1 MALGGGVP
9 VSEDKRRARRGES
22 RLEDALHPEGEVEKP
37 WGGSFGPGGGGG
49 AERFTASIGFDRRLW
64 REDIRGSVA
73 YARALAR
80 AGILTPEEEE
90 KIVQGLEE
98 IGEEIARGEF
108 PFRREFEDIHMNVE
122 ARLRE
127 KIGEVAGKLHTGRS
141 RNDQVA
147 LDFHLY
153 LREEIREIRRGILG
167 LEESLLAKAREVFG
181 WIMPG
186 YTHLQRAQPV
196 LLSHHLLAHR
206 HMLSRDDERF
216 RDCLSRLDFLPLG
229 AGALSGNPFPVDRE
243 FLCRELGFS
252 RIYPNSIQAVS
263 DRDYA
268 AEFLSAAA
276 ILMTHLSRL
285 AGEVVLWST
294 EEFGFVELPEAFS
307 TGSSLMPQKRNPDVA
322 ELVRAKA
329 GRVFGHLMGLLSV
342 LKGLPLAYNSDLQE
356 DKEAVFDTADTV
368 KACLGIMSPF
378 VREIRFHRERMR
390 QAAGGFCLATEL
402 ADYLVTR
409 GLPFRQA
416 HRVVGELVRDLLAR
430 GRTLEAVTWEELR
443 ARSPLFGEDA
453 REWLSPE
460 AAVRRR
466 DFPGG
471 TAPRQVEAELERAEK
486 EIRKRREEL
495 GE

>member
-1 MALGGGVP
+1 VTSG
-9 VSEDKRRARRGES
+9 SESLFR
-22 RLEDALHPEGEVEKP
+22 EKP
-37 WGGSFGPGGGGG
+37 WGGRFGPEGGRE

-73 YARALAR
+73 YARALGR

-90 KIVQGLEE
+90 RIVRALEE

-108 PFRREFEDIHMNVE
+108 PFRRELEDIHMNVE
-122 ARLRE
+122 ARLFE

-147 LDFHLY
+147 LDLHLY
-153 LREEIREIRRGILG
+153 LRGEVRAVRLGILD
-167 LEESLLAKAREVFG
+167 LQEALVEKAREVFG

-196 LLSHHLLAHR
+196 LLSHHLLAYY
-206 HMLSRDDERF
+206 HMLSRDDGRF
-216 RDCLSRLDFLPLG
+216 RDCLLRLDLLPLG

-252 RIYPNSIQAVS
+252 GVYPNSIQAVS
-263 DRDYA
+263 DRDYV
-268 AEFLSAAA
+268 AEFLSASA

-285 AGEVVLWST
+285 AGEVVLWAT

-307 TGSSLMPQKRNPDVA
+307 TGSSIMPQKRNPDVA

-329 GRVFGHLMGLLSV
+329 GRVFGYLVGFLSV

-356 DKEAVFDTADTV
+356 DKEALFDAGDTV
-368 KACLGIMSPF
+368 RSCLEVLAPF
-378 VREIRFHRERMR
+378 VRSLRFHRERMHR
-390 QAAGGFCLATEL
+390 AAGGFSLATEL

-416 HRVVGELVRDLLAR
+416 HRVVGELVRDLAAQ
-430 GRTLEAVTWEELR
+430 GRSLESVTREELS
-443 ARSPLFGEDA
+443 ARSPLFGEEA
-453 REWLSPE
+453 LGWLSPE

-471 TAPRQVEAELERAEK
+471 TAPRQVEAELRRAGE
-486 EIRKRREEL
+486 EMRRRREEL